1 MSQQQ
6 KELNKT
12 QRRER
17 KKNCTRNRKRNKMN
31 RKKLTEI
38 HTKHKNKK
46 IDKEEDESAFA
57 TCYSEHKRENKAVIN
72 EDMGKRNI

>member
-1 MSQQQ
+1 
-6 KELNKT
+6 
-12 QRRER
+12 
-17 KKNCTRNRKRNKMN
+17 MN

-46 IDKEEDESAFA
+46 IDKEEDESVFA